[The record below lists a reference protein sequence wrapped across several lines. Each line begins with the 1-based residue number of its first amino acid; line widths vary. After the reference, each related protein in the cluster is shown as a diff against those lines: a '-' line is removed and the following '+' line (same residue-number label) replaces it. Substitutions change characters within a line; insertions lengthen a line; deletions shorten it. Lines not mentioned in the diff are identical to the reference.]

1 MSGYRLVVRTEGKV
15 EQARPD
21 SLDAALDS
29 LEWRAR
35 ELSESV
41 DAKVV
46 DAKIR
51 KFDPIQQVVGRLE
64 LSGPS
69 RLRAGVDVRGDG
81 SMESYTGR
89 LRRKLIEQRGGESPF
104 DALRRKLASD
114 RRSA

>member
-1 MSGYRLVVRTEGKV
+1 LSSYKLIVRSGALVERAKL
-15 EQARPD
+15 D

-29 LEWRAR
+29 LETRAR
-35 ELSESV
+35 ELSEQA

-51 KFDPIQQVVGRLE
+51 KFDPVQQVVARVE
-64 LSGPS
+64 LTGPS

-89 LRRKLIEQRGGESPF
+89 VRRRLVEQRHGESPF
-104 DALRRKLASD
+104 DALRRELGG
-114 RRSA
+114 

>member
-1 MSGYRLVVRTEGKV
+1 LSSYRLVVRSGARV
-15 EQARPD
+15 ERTKLD

-29 LEWRAR
+29 LESRAR
-35 ELSESV
+35 ELSENA
-41 DAKVV
+41 DARTV

-51 KFDPIQQVVGRLE
+51 KFEPIQQVVARVE

-89 LRRKLIEQRGGESPF
+89 VRRKLIEQRRGESAVE
-104 DALRRKLASD
+104 ALRRELGG
-114 RRSA
+114 

>member
-1 MSGYRLVVRTEGKV
+1 LSSYKLVVRTEGKV
-15 EQARPD
+15 EQARLD

-29 LEWRAR
+29 LESRAR
-35 ELSESV
+35 DLSETA
-41 DAKVV
+41 DGKVV

-51 KFDPIQQVVGRLE
+51 KFEPIQQVVGRLE

-89 LRRKLIEQRGGESPF
+89 LRRRLIEQRSGESAF
-104 DALRRKLASD
+104 DALRRELGG
-114 RRSA
+114 

>member
-1 MSGYRLVVRTEGKV
+1 LRSYKLVVRTEGKV
-15 EQARPD
+15 EHAKLD

-29 LEWRAR
+29 LESRAR
-35 ELSESV
+35 ELSDDA

-51 KFDPIQQVVGRLE
+51 KFDPIQQVVGRVE

-89 LRRKLIEQRGGESPF
+89 LIRKLVEQRDGESVF
-104 DALRRKLASD
+104 EALRRELD
-114 RRSA
+114 G